1 MHLFM
6 KRERE
11 RERERERRGSGLGRA
26 ANSYV
31 CKEEAASYS
40 GLIGEE

>member
-1 MHLFM
+1 MGVIYASLH
-6 KRERE
+6 E
-11 RERERERRGSGLGRA
+11 ERERERRGSGLGRA